1 MIILPSVILAMP
13 AGDDRD
19 YMTWLYEQHHRLM
32 FATAWKYTRD
42 KHAVDDIVSD
52 SCVALIQKISTIRE
66 MERVKLRAYIVA
78 TVRNTALNLL
88 DKQQRANQH
97 VVPVADEKMNRV
109 PDGAD
114 IQRKVELK
122 EELADVWAAIS
133 SLSATEQRVMQM
145 RYSQNL
151 SDDEIAVR
159 LGVSEDSIRKYVS
172 RARAHIKAIVYA
184 R

>member
-42 KHAVDDIVSD
+42 KQAVEDIVSD
-52 SCVALIQKISTIRE
+52 SCVALIKKIPVLRE
-66 MERVKLRAYIVA
+66 MERDKLRAYIIA
-78 TVRNTALNLL
+78 AVRNTALNHL
-88 DKQQRANQH
+88 DKQQRAKAH
-97 VVPVADEKMNRV
+97 IVPVADEKMNQL

-114 IQRKVELK
+114 IQRRVELK

-133 SLSATEQRVMQM
+133 SLSDTEQRVMQM
-145 RYSQNL
+145 RYSQDL
-151 SDDEIAVR
+151 SDEEIASR
-159 LGVSEDSIRKYVS
+159 LGVSTDSIRKYVS
-172 RARAHIKAIVYA
+172 RARAHIRAIVYA